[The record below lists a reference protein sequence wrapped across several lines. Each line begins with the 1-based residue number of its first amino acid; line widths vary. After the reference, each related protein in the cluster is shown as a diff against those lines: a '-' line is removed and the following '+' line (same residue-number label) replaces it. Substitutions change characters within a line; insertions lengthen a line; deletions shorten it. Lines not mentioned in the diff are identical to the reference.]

1 MARAIVHSVL
11 YVLVFGCGHADGL
24 RVEWNEVPSTHA
36 SRTESEPLVEEEPL
50 ETEEDVYALMI
61 GPLRDPVI
69 DVTFYDPSDG
79 SFTLTSLECMWQ
91 GRRCVGRMPYEAR
104 RSHYFTVDTVRHLC
118 PDVRLY
124 RNGLEIDLERY
135 RLRSCAFLMEAD
147 PD

>member
-1 MARAIVHSVL
+1 MARCIALSILCVVSTA
-11 YVLVFGCGHADGL
+11 CGHSDGL
-24 RVEWNEVPSTHA
+24 RVEWNEVPA
-36 SRTESEPLVEEEPL
+36 SNSAGEVPDPLVEEETL
-50 ETEEDVYALMI
+50 ETEEDLYALMI

-79 SFTLTSLECMWQ
+79 RFTLTSLECIWQ
-91 GRRCVGRMPYEAR
+91 GRRCVGRLPYEAR
-104 RSHYFTVDTVRHLC
+104 RSHYFTVDTLRHLC
-118 PDVRLY
+118 PDVRLF